1 MITLSSASSAGIL
14 HLKQRGLN
22 LALDTSA
29 ERQFAL
35 DVVWFPQE
43 PAEGER
49 PIVATSNSN
58 LLVIPSRF
66 PDPEA

>member
-1 MITLSSASSAGIL
+1 MITLSSASSAGTL
-14 HLKQRGLN
+14 HLKQRV
-22 LALDTSA
+22 TSA
-29 ERQFAL
+29 ERELAL
-35 DVVWFPQE
+35 DVVWFPEE

-49 PIVATSNSN
+49 PIVATSNGD